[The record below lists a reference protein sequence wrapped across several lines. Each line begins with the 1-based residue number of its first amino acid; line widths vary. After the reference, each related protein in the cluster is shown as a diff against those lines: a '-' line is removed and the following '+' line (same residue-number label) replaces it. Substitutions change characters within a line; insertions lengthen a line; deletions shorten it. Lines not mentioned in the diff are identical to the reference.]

1 MDTAL
6 TTINLKKET
15 KMSVLKNNRFTSKM
29 TCFKIQRSA
38 PNAFAHN
45 DRSQTVD
52 HAYPQF
58 SNLNEVDVSA
68 FLAEEK
74 YLCMLT
80 QAIQNYIAR
89 TGQRVQVDPKNIRR
103 SAIVLIE
110 DRHTIDDV
118 RRLCD
123 VIERKYGW
131 RTIQIAIHRDE
142 GHFDEN
148 GVWHP
153 NVHAHIEFFVLGTDG
168 VNLYKSRDFG
178 PLKMKELQTLAANVL
193 GMRRGINYSAIG
205 QTPRKGLPHQAYR
218 ILAQTISQ
226 FTAKVENL
234 EKKVAQK
241 GAQIEELKKH
251 INALQNQ
258 NDEGL
263 EQAEGQ
269 KALRKIFERIRY
281 HIDDI

>member
-38 PNAFAHN
+38 PNTFAHN

-153 NVHAHIEFFVLGTDG
+153 NLHAHIEFFVLGADG

-178 PLKMKELQTLAANVL
+178 PLKMKELQTIAANVL

-205 QTPRKGLPHQAYR
+205 QAPRKGLPHQAYR
-218 ILAQTISQ
+218 LLAEITTDLTNKI
-226 FTAKVENL
+226 KKLENAL
-234 EKKVAQK
+234 EQK
-241 GAQIEELKKH
+241 GNEIEKLKKS
-251 INALQNQ
+251 IKPPA
-258 NDEGL
+258 
-263 EQAEGQ
+263 EQSHNEVETKCS
-269 KALRKIFERIRY
+269 KAFASIFEGVDF
-281 HIDDI
+281 HIDEI

>member
-1 MDTAL
+1 
-6 TTINLKKET
+6 
-15 KMSVLKNNRFTSKM
+15 MSVLKNNRFTSKM

-58 SNLNEVDVSA
+58 SNLNEVDLSA

-74 YLCMLT
+74 YLRMLT
-80 QAIQNYIAR
+80 QAILNYMAR
-89 TGQRVQVDPKNIRR
+89 TGQRVQVDPRNIRR

-110 DRHTIDDV
+110 DRHTLDDV

-123 VIERKYGW
+123 AIERKYGW

-153 NVHAHIEFFVLGTDG
+153 NLHAHIEFFVLGADG

-178 PLKMKELQTLAANVL
+178 PLKMKELQTIAANVL
-193 GMRRGINYSAIG
+193 GMRRSINYSAIG
-205 QTPRKGLPHQAYR
+205 QAPRKGLPHQAYR
-218 ILAQTISQ
+218 LLAEITTDLTNKI
-226 FTAKVENL
+226 KKLENAL
-234 EKKVAQK
+234 EQK
-241 GAQIEELKKH
+241 GNEIEKLKKS
-251 INALQNQ
+251 IKPPV
-258 NDEGL
+258 
-263 EQAEGQ
+263 EQSHNEVETKCS
-269 KALRKIFERIRY
+269 KAFASIFEGVDY
-281 HIDDI
+281 HIDEI

>member
-58 SNLNEVDVSA
+58 SNLNEVDLSA

-74 YLCMLT
+74 YLRMLT
-80 QAIQNYIAR
+80 QAILNYMAR
-89 TGQRVQVDPKNIRR
+89 TGQRVQVDPRNIRR

-110 DRHTIDDV
+110 DRHTLDDV

-123 VIERKYGW
+123 AIERKYGW

-153 NVHAHIEFFVLGTDG
+153 NLHAHIEFFVLGADG

-178 PLKMKELQTLAANVL
+178 PLKMKELQTIAANVL

-205 QTPRKGLPHQAYR
+205 QAPRKGLPHQAYR
-218 ILAQTISQ
+218 LLAEITTDLTNKI
-226 FTAKVENL
+226 KKLENAL
-234 EKKVAQK
+234 EQK
-241 GAQIEELKKH
+241 GNEIEKLKKS
-251 INALQNQ
+251 IKPPV
-258 NDEGL
+258 
-263 EQAEGQ
+263 EQSHNEVETKCS
-269 KALRKIFERIRY
+269 KAFASIFEGVDY
-281 HIDDI
+281 HIDEI

>member
-153 NVHAHIEFFVLGTDG
+153 NLHAHIEFFVLGADG

-178 PLKMKELQTLAANVL
+178 PLKMKELQTIAANVL

-205 QTPRKGLPHQAYR
+205 QAPRKGLPHQAYR
-218 ILAQTISQ
+218 LLAEITTDLTNKI
-226 FTAKVENL
+226 KKLENAL
-234 EKKVAQK
+234 EQK
-241 GAQIEELKKH
+241 GNEIEKLKKS
-251 INALQNQ
+251 IKPPA
-258 NDEGL
+258 
-263 EQAEGQ
+263 EQSHNEVETKCS
-269 KALRKIFERIRY
+269 KAFASIFEGVDF
-281 HIDDI
+281 HIDEI

>member
-1 MDTAL
+1 
-6 TTINLKKET
+6 
-15 KMSVLKNNRFTSKM
+15 M

-123 VIERKYGW
+123 VIERKYRW

-153 NVHAHIEFFVLGTDG
+153 NLHAHIEFFVLGADE
-168 VNLYKSRDFG
+168 LRDRKSVGR
-178 PLKMKELQTLAANVL
+178 
-193 GMRRGINYSAIG
+193 
-205 QTPRKGLPHQAYR
+205 
-218 ILAQTISQ
+218 
-226 FTAKVENL
+226 
-234 EKKVAQK
+234 
-241 GAQIEELKKH
+241 
-251 INALQNQ
+251 
-258 NDEGL
+258 
-263 EQAEGQ
+263 
-269 KALRKIFERIRY
+269 ERV
-281 HIDDI
+281 

>member
-1 MDTAL
+1 MSIVTNNQ
-6 TTINLKKET
+6 TT
-15 KMSVLKNNRFTSKM
+15 SSKM
-29 TCFKIQRSA
+29 TCFKIQRSV
-38 PNAFAHN
+38 PNAFGHN

-58 SNLNEVDVSA
+58 LHLNEVDVSA

-89 TGQRVQVDPKNIRR
+89 TGQRVQVDPRNIRR

-110 DRHTIDDV
+110 DHHTLDDV

-123 VIERKYGW
+123 IIERKYGW

-142 GHFDEN
+142 GYFDED

-153 NVHAHIEFFVLGTDG
+153 NLHAHIEFFVLGADG

-178 PLKMKELQTLAANVL
+178 PLKMKELQTIAANVL

-205 QTPRKGLPHQAYR
+205 QTPRKGLPHQVYR
-218 ILAQTISQ
+218 LLAQT
-226 FTAKVENL
+226 TAQLTNKIEKLENTLEQKGNEL
-234 EKKVAQK
+234 EK
-241 GAQIEELKKH
+241 LKKL
-251 INALQNQ
+251 IKLP
-258 NDEGL
+258 E
-263 EQAEGQ
+263 EQSYNEVETKCS
-269 KALRKIFERIRY
+269 KAFARIFEGVDY
-281 HIDDI
+281 HIDEI

>member
-1 MDTAL
+1 
-6 TTINLKKET
+6 
-15 KMSVLKNNRFTSKM
+15 MSVLKNNRFTSKM

-38 PNAFAHN
+38 PNTFAHN

-153 NVHAHIEFFVLGTDG
+153 NLHAHIEFFVLGADG

-178 PLKMKELQTLAANVL
+178 PLKMKELQTIAANVL

-205 QTPRKGLPHQAYR
+205 QAPRKGLPHQAYR
-218 ILAQTISQ
+218 LLAEITTDLTNKI
-226 FTAKVENL
+226 KKLENAL
-234 EKKVAQK
+234 EQK
-241 GAQIEELKKH
+241 GNEIEKLKKS
-251 INALQNQ
+251 IKPPA
-258 NDEGL
+258 
-263 EQAEGQ
+263 EQSHNEVETKCS
-269 KALRKIFERIRY
+269 KAFASIFEGVDF
-281 HIDDI
+281 HIDEI